1 MVTKEQVKQEIDQ
14 LSDDVVEQIYLFMSV
29 IQPKKPVKKRI
40 RAFRLKGQFDH
51 LRIRAIAYE

>member
-1 MVTKEQVKQEIDQ
+1 MVTKEQAKQEIDQ

-40 RAFRLKGQFDH
+40 RVFKGCV
-51 LRIRAIAYE
+51 R